1 MGGYWRN
8 LNFQANSGLGF
19 RWAEFIS
26 KRWDSGDVSM
36 GPDGVN
42 AGLHMLCYWEDLP
55 LVCQQ
60 LLGYS
65 KVVEID
71 KGVVTAATN
80 ASPIAIT
87 TSAPHNLITGDIVS
101 IPVASGNTAAAGAW
115 IVTVTGAS
123 TFTLNG
129 SVGNGVFSGTT
140 SYSSS
145 QLQRVLPWRH
155 PYWNQLW
162 CTRISSIK
170 GVQFIGKGV
179 RVVPAQLRIG
189 RAGSG
194 YVSQYTLVLLQL
206 QFTRPLYP
214 VLDDA
219 DVTPPGSRPLEADRF
234 TDRIWTPSVQMI
246 TREGGTYL
254 FSGGAYVGG
263 PAAGA
268 QFVGAVGTRL
278 SKVKLKR
285 TWYQIPQ
292 DGVLDSN
299 GYPSLL
305 VQFLGRVNST
315 TFQGIPAGVAL
326 CEAIEMQP
334 RPLQLPPELMA
345 IQDESVQI
353 QYDITFHIE
362 HFDPQLGVGVTTAR
376 GHNTMPWTGNGFF
389 YPVQSAVGSQ
399 YPYQSIDMNNM
410 WKVI

>member
-8 LNFQANSGLGF
+8 LNFQPNSGLSF
-19 RWAEFIS
+19 RWAEYLS
-26 KRWDSGDVSM
+26 KRWDIADVSM

-42 AGLHMLCYWEDLP
+42 AGMYMLCYWEDLP

-65 KVVEID
+65 KLSQV
-71 KGVVTAATN
+71 GVGDVTGATN
-80 ASPIAIT
+80 ASPIVIT
-87 TSAPHNLITGDIVS
+87 TGAAHNLATGNIVT
-101 IPVASGNTAAAGAW
+101 IVGVGGNTAANGSW
-115 IVTVTGAS
+115 IITVTGAS
-123 TFTLNG
+123 TFSLNN
-129 SVGNGVFSGTT
+129 SVGNGAFSASDGVW
-140 SYSSS
+140 SSS
-145 QLQRVLPWRH
+145 VLQRVLPWRH

-162 CTRISSIK
+162 CTRISSVK

-189 RAGSG
+189 NARSG
-194 YVSQYTLVLLQL
+194 YVSQYTLVILQL

-214 VLDDA
+214 ILSDN
-219 DVTPPGSRPLEADRF
+219 DVSSTMEYVRY
-234 TDRIWTPSVQMI
+234 TDRLWTPSVQMI

-254 FSGGAYVGG
+254 YSGGPYTGG

-285 TWYQIPQ
+285 TWYQVPQ
-292 DGVLDSN
+292 AGIMDSN
-299 GYPSLL
+299 GYPALL

-315 TFQGIPAGVAL
+315 TFQGIPAGVGL
-326 CEAIEMQP
+326 CEAIEMIP

-345 IQDESVQI
+345 ISDEDVQI

-362 HFDPQLGVGVTTAR
+362 HFDPQLGVGVTSTR

-399 YPYQSIDMNNM
+399 YPYQSVDMNNM
-410 WKVI
+410 WKVIGGA